1 MLLRGDVCRRVKKAR
16 CQVVLNEEQ
25 TDVFALRPSLD
36 AAPCKK
42 YWQLF
47 ESVNVK

>member
-1 MLLRGDVCRRVKKAR
+1 MLLRGDVCRRAKKAR